1 MEIMSFENGRKLTR
15 LGFGLYLIVNI
26 VFILDLVASNVI
38 HLSTNVI
45 NTLSFLGYMPTR
57 YNSDYSLIKN
67 IAVNGIGLVSS
78 IFKWSFCASFVGTVE
93 MLRVANI
100 HLSKTYEPSS
110 FWTAMIISFAV
121 IVVLELMKFIAK
133 DKL

>member
-1 MEIMSFENGRKLTR
+1 MSFENGRKLTR

>member
-1 MEIMSFENGRKLTR
+1 MCII
-15 LGFGLYLIVNI
+15 GFTI
-26 VFILDLVASNVI
+26 
-38 HLSTNVI
+38 
-45 NTLSFLGYMPTR
+45 SFLGYMPTR

-121 IVVLELMKFIAK
+121 IVVLELMKFVAK
-133 DKL
+133 NKL